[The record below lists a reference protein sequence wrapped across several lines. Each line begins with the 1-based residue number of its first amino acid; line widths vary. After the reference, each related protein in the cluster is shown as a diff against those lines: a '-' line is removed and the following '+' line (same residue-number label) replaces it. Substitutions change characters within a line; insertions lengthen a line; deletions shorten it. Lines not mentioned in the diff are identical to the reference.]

1 MKILSVEP
9 RIPKALK
16 QGIEAV
22 HNFLPDAV
30 FHFSEEGV
38 RMASIDPSQIVYVEF
53 FAPRQFFS
61 RYTLASPEVRVPIS
75 LTELSKILSRLGQAD
90 RILLELEDVELHVYV
105 ESGGGRIRKE
115 FRLGLIDVSEQEFN
129 MDLPQDLA
137 RVELPAGV
145 LRDALKDAAL
155 FSNSVILRASPG
167 TFVVEAKGSGGST
180 RTIVRSSPSVSI
192 ETAGDKASRYSLP
205 FLTNILKEADAD
217 TQVSLQF
224 STDSPILIKY
234 SIQGIRLSFFLAHM
248 IL

>member
-1 MKILSVEP
+1 M
-9 RIPKALK
+9 PKALK

-30 FHFSEEGV
+30 FHFSDDGV
-38 RMASIDPSQIVYVEF
+38 RMASIDPSQIVYIEF
-53 FAPRQFFS
+53 FAPKQFFS
-61 RYTLASPEVRVPIS
+61 RYVLASPEVRVPVS
-75 LTELSKILSRLGQAD
+75 LTELSKILSRLGQSD

-115 FRLGLIDVSEQEFN
+115 FRLGLIDVSEQEFSAE
-129 MDLPQDLA
+129 LPENPA

-145 LRDALKDAAL
+145 LRDALKDASL

-180 RTIVRSSPSVSI
+180 RTIIRSGPNVSI
-192 ETAGDKASRYSLP
+192 ETAGDRVSRYSLP

-217 TQVSLQF
+217 TPVHLQF
-224 STDSPILIKY
+224 STDSPVLINY